1 MTFKEAESC
10 SAPFGVIR
18 RLVKPLR
25 DTNRRDVRRIYWWR
39 FGENAPKMRAALAPL
54 DQFFAVGEV
63 SKWAI
68 FVPCEKGW
76 LPGKKNKAVASDDF
90 YLLAL
95 LSSDVHR
102 QWMHAQKGTLK
113 GDIAYTH
120 DTIFETFPFPQIVAP
135 AQVQQIRQAMTILND
150 YRNEVMLARN
160 CGITDLYNAYFHEPA
175 SQLAERE
182 AAGEKVVGPWAPA

>member
-1 MTFKEAESC
+1 MTFEEAESC

-76 LPGKKNKAVASDDF
+76 LPGKKTRLSPATTSTSWTCCHLTFTVNGCMHRKAPSRAISPIPMTL
-90 YLLAL
+90 YL
-95 LSSDVHR
+95 
-102 QWMHAQKGTLK
+102 K
-113 GDIAYTH
+113 
-120 DTIFETFPFPQIVAP
+120 PFPSPRSSPQPKCSRSACD
-135 AQVQQIRQAMTILND
+135 D
-150 YRNEVMLARN
+150 YPQRL
-160 CGITDLYNAYFHEPA
+160 P
-175 SQLAERE
+175 Q
-182 AAGEKVVGPWAPA
+182 